1 MILVTQLSLQL
12 SKTDL
17 DKLYEYS
24 ENCLPNEAVA
34 LLFGRVIDEAVV
46 VTQVET
52 VKNESN
58 YKETS
63 FSVNPEEEYR
73 LLIEAES
80 RAETMVAIYH
90 SHPVPPHPSP
100 SDLRNMR
107 LNPVIWLIS
116 SKSSGNWDS
125 RAFILDNNNV
135 VEVPVQI
142 V

>member
-1 MILVTQLSLQL
+1 MTGFTLQL

-17 DKLYEYS
+17 DKLYEHS

-34 LLFGRVIDEAVV
+34 LLFGRITDEIVV
-46 VTQVET
+46 VTQT
-52 VKNESN
+52 VPVQNESD

-73 LLIEAES
+73 LLIDAEN
-80 RAETMVAIYH
+80 RDEVMVAIYH
-90 SHPVPPHPSP
+90 SHPVPPQPSI

-116 SKSSGNWDS
+116 SKCSGNWES
-125 RAFILDNNNV
+125 RAFILDNNNA